1 MRTSSSLLA
10 LFLLSTTGA
19 VAQTVIPFRS
29 TGDITPSSDL
39 LSLPARHVAPM
50 AQDTPAK
57 TEPQTPQNENAIVI
71 PTLHHINVTVTVGA
85 DAHPMGSETQ
95 EHILSGIFADFVGKP
110 MSIRQLDILTQ
121 RINAAYRLS
130 NEPFAYA
137 YIPPQT
143 VRDGVLTLLIRKY
156 TIGQIHV
163 TGNRWFSKNLIQYES
178 GLTSGTIP
186 NFNEVQS
193 DLDWLNR
200 NPFRSAEIIFSP
212 GAKTGE
218 TDADIYT
225 ADRFPI
231 YMFGGASNQNDPSL
245 GRNGWFWGGSV
256 GNFLGL
262 DQILTYQY
270 TKTTTNRFFNH
281 AVAWHIPISP
291 RDSFL
296 MFGNYAKAHPFS
308 QRPFSNYGGGS
319 SVSLRWMHMVQHV
332 AFGGAFGLDGT
343 IQLGY
348 DWKNAN
354 SYQKIGPRDVIIGN
368 ADTNQF
374 VFLYSGSIQDPY
386 GKTEFTNQMAYG
398 FPGLTRRNNQSA
410 YQTIAPGSSPNYF
423 YDRLTL
429 GRSFPLTHSLNANFH
444 ITHQQATKNLLY
456 SEQVSLGAQGT
467 VRGYYLNT
475 SFGSIST
482 YFNAELATKT
492 FSLMGLMN
500 PKAHRDETTLT
511 LFWDYGNNRQVRQVV
526 TGVHSVTLSS
536 VGLAAT
542 SKINH
547 WLTGTFDV
555 GWRLRRARSI
565 GAKGACVDYNMTVG
579 F

>member
-1 MRTSSSLLA
+1 MRTPSSLIA
-10 LFLLSTTGA
+10 FFLLCTTSTA
-19 VAQTVIPFRS
+19 AQTVIPFRS
-29 TGDITPSSDL
+29 TGDITLRTNLLAVPAHHITPITQNTSS
-39 LSLPARHVAPM
+39 
-50 AQDTPAK
+50 
-57 TEPQTPQNENAIVI
+57 NAETLHPESDNTVVI
-71 PTLHHINVTVTVGA
+71 PTLNHINVSVSVGPNA
-85 DAHPMGSETQ
+85 QPVSDETQ
-95 EHILSGIFADFVGKP
+95 TSILNAIFAKFIGKP
-110 MSIRQLDILTQ
+110 MSIKELDILTQ
-121 RINAAYRLS
+121 QVNAAYRLS

-143 VRDGVLTLLIRKY
+143 VRDGVLSLLIRKY
-156 TIGQIHV
+156 TIGKIQI
-163 TGNRWFSKNLIQYES
+163 TGNRWFSKNLIQSES
-178 GLTSGTIP
+178 GLTNGSVP
-186 NFNEVQS
+186 NFNDLQS
-193 DLDWLNR
+193 DLDWLNH
-200 NPFRSAEIIFSP
+200 NPFRSAEMIFSP
-212 GAKTGE
+212 GEKTGE

-231 YMFGGASNQNDPSL
+231 YLFGGASNQNDPSL
-245 GRNGWFWGGSV
+245 GRNGWFAGGSI

-270 TKTTTNRFFNH
+270 TKTTTDRFFNH

-296 MFGNYAKAHPFS
+296 IFGNYAKASPFS
-308 QRPFSNYGGGS
+308 QKPFSNYGGGS

-354 SYQKIGPRDVIIGN
+354 SYQNIGAKNVTIGN

-398 FPGLTRRNNQSA
+398 FPGLTRRNNERA
-410 YQTIAPGSSPNYF
+410 YQTIAPGSAPNYF

-429 GRSFPLTHSLNANFH
+429 GRSFPLTKNLHANFH
-444 ITHQQATKNLLY
+444 VTHQQATKNLLY

-482 YFNAELATKT
+482 YFNAEIATKT
-492 FSLMGLMN
+492 FSLMGLMDN
-500 PKAHRDETTLT
+500 KPHKDETSFT
-511 LFWDYGNNRQVRQVV
+511 LFWDYGNNRQVRQAVP
-526 TGVHSVTLSS
+526 GVHSVTLSS
-536 VGLAAT
+536 VGLAT
-542 SKINH
+542 SSKLNH

-555 GWRLRRARSI
+555 GWRLRRARSV